1 MTSVG
6 KEARTSHSKGKQRSR
21 KWLTE
26 KESLVEQFRSGWG
39 RTVTD
44 RETWESFSNNRDPN

>member
-6 KEARTSHSKGKQRSR
+6 KEARTSHSRGKQRSR

-26 KESLVEQFRSGWG
+26 KDSLVEQVGSGWG
-39 RTVTD
+39 RTATD
-44 RETWESFSNNRDPN
+44 RETWETFSKNRDPN